1 MKVLVIG
8 SGGREHAI
16 VEALARS
23 AYCPKI
29 YAVMG
34 NANPGIMRR
43 AADYLLEKE
52 TNVPVVVQYA
62 LDHNVDMAI
71 IGPESPLAAGL
82 ADALELSGIPAVGP
96 KKDAARIE
104 FDKAWTRE
112 FMARNNIAGLPRFK
126 VYKDYED
133 ACRYIDE
140 YSDVVI
146 KPAGLTGGKGVKV
159 MGEHMK
165 TVEEAREYVKSVL
178 ENDRVVIEER
188 LKGEEVT
195 IMAFVDGK
203 HVIPMP
209 TVQDHKRAF
218 EDDQGPNTGGMGS
231 YTDNIDL
238 LPFMTMDDYNEG
250 VAIMEATVKAMEK
263 DVGVQYKGILYG
275 QFMIT
280 REGMK
285 VVEFNARFGDP
296 EAMNVLSLL
305 KTDFVDV
312 CEAIV
317 DGSLDKIK
325 IEFDRKATVCK
336 YVVPAGYPDHPVKDA
351 PLRVKENPEY
361 RVYYA
366 SVNERDGQVYTTSS
380 RSLAVVGIA
389 DTIADAEIL
398 SEEGLANVHGDFHC
412 RHDIGKEHVIRKRI
426 EHMDAIRG

>member
-23 AYCPKI
+23 EYHPKI

-34 NANPGIMRR
+34 NANPGIRRR
-43 AADYLLEKE
+43 AEDYLLEKE
-52 TNVPVVVQYA
+52 TNVPAIVQYA
-62 LDHNVDMAI
+62 QDCNVDMAI

-82 ADALELSGIPAVGP
+82 ADELELNGIPVVGP
-96 KKDAARIE
+96 RKDAARIE

-112 FMARNNIAGLPRFK
+112 FMARNNIKGLPKFK
-126 VYKDYED
+126 VYDDYDD
-133 ACRYIDE
+133 ACRYLEDNP
-140 YSDVVI
+140 DVVV

-159 MGEHMK
+159 MGEHMH
-165 TVEEAREYVKSVL
+165 TLEEAREYVKSVL
-178 ENDRVVIEER
+178 EHDRVVIEER

-203 HVIPMP
+203 HVAPMP
-209 TVQDHKRAF
+209 TVQDHKRAY

-238 LPFMTMDDYNEG
+238 LPFMTLDDYNEG
-250 VAIMEATVKAMEK
+250 VAIMEQTVKAMEK
-263 DVGVQYKGILYG
+263 DVGVPYKGVLYG

-280 REGMK
+280 RDGMK

-305 KTDFVDV
+305 KTDFVDI

-317 DGSLDKIK
+317 DGSLDKLK
-325 IEFDRKATVCK
+325 IEFERSATVCK
-336 YVVPAGYPDHPVKDA
+336 YVVPAGYPDNPVKDA
-351 PLRVKENPEY
+351 PLTVVEKPEY
-361 RVYYA
+361 LVYYA
-366 SVNERDGQVYTTSS
+366 SVNERDGKVYTTSS
-380 RSLAVVGIA
+380 RSLAIVGVA

-398 SEEGLANVHGDFHC
+398 SEEGLSNVQGEFHC
-412 RHDIGKEHVIRKRI
+412 RHDIGKERLIRKRI

>member
-23 AYCPKI
+23 EYCPKI

-43 AADYLLEKE
+43 ASDYLLEKE

-62 LDHNVDMAI
+62 VDHNVDMAI

-82 ADALELSGIPAVGP
+82 ADALELSGIPVVGP

-104 FDKAWTRE
+104 FDKGWTRE

-126 VYKDYED
+126 VYNNYED

-165 TVEEAREYVKSVL
+165 TVKEAREYVKSVL

-203 HVIPMP
+203 HVVPMP

-231 YTDNIDL
+231 YTDNIEL

-263 DVGVQYKGILYG
+263 DVGVQYKGVLYG

-317 DGSLDKIK
+317 DGSLDKIN
-325 IEFDRKATVCK
+325 IEFDRRATVCK

-351 PLRVKENPEY
+351 PLTVKENPEY
-361 RVYYA
+361 VVYYA

-389 DTIADAEIL
+389 DSIADAEIL
-398 SEEGLANVHGDFHC
+398 SEDGLANVHGKFHC